1 MIIMLCF
8 ILRKMKEKSN
18 GDKLK
23 KRKIFKYSK
32 LFLNS
37 FLFVSLYYIKLNNF
51 KIYKLL
57 TNFNYIS
64 FHFHG
69 ESTREKTIFLNSAY
83 FLFFF

>member
-18 GDKLK
+18 GEKLK
-23 KRKIFKYSK
+23 KRKIFKYNK
-32 LFLNS
+32 LFLYNFFSS

-69 ESTREKTIFLNSAY
+69 EST
-83 FLFFF
+83 